1 MSKEQK
7 PLLQINDLKTYF
19 YTEDG
24 IVKAVDGV
32 NLYVNRGEVLGLV
45 GESGSGKSVTSLS
58 VMRLVGPPGKIVSG
72 EILFDGQPIHS
83 LPENKMV
90 KIRGH
95 SISMIFQQPQSSLNP
110 VHTTGAQVAEVFELH
125 SQFEEPQVEGR
136 TVEMFRLVGI
146 PDPEEKVKAY
156 PHEMSGMLKLI
167 RRLTVSIS
175 LTITETICPG

>member
-72 EILFDGQPIHS
+72 EILFDGQSIHS

-90 KIRGH
+90 KIT
-95 SISMIFQQPQSSLNP
+95 NP
-110 VHTTGAQVAEVFELH
+110 ERMKSNRPNHPFE
-125 SQFEEPQVEGR
+125 
-136 TVEMFRLVGI
+136 I
-146 PDPEEKVKAY
+146 
-156 PHEMSGMLKLI
+156 
-167 RRLTVSIS
+167 
-175 LTITETICPG
+175 